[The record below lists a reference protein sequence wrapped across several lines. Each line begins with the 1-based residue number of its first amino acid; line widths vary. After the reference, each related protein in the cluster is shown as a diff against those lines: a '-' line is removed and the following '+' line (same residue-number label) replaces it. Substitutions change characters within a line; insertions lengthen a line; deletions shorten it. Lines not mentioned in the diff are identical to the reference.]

1 MTIQLHGLP
10 GTRSTRAA
18 WLLEELG
25 VPYEQ
30 KLVQFSK
37 GEHKQ
42 PPHLARQPHGLVPA
56 INLGHGPMIESA
68 AMCLALADQHADK
81 GLAPALTSPARA
93 RYYEAIVYAVSTLDE
108 TVIPIYFH
116 RKVLPE
122 AQRDPKL
129 VDAKLPTW
137 KVAANLLTKRLGDRK
152 FLVGDSF
159 TAADVVVGYDLIL
172 GLEVGLLEEHP
183 KLKAYTLSLLA
194 RPAIKKV
201 FPS

>member
-25 VPYEQ
+25 IPFESKRVD
-30 KLVQFSK
+30 LMK
-37 GEHKQ
+37 GEHKG
-42 PPHLARQPHGLVPA
+42 PGHLALQPHGLIPA
-56 INLGHGPMIESA
+56 IDLGHGSMIESA
-68 AMCLALADQHADK
+68 AMCLALADQHPDK

-116 RKVLPE
+116 KKVLPE
-122 AQRDPKL
+122 PARDPK
-129 VDAKLPTW
+129 VVEAKLPTW
-137 KVAANLLTKRLGDRK
+137 KVSAELLTKRLGDRK
-152 FLVGDSF
+152 FIVGDSF

-172 GLEVGLLEEHP
+172 AMEVGLLEGFP
-183 KLKAYTLSLLA
+183 KLKAYTETLLGRA
-194 RPAIKKV
+194 ATRKA
-201 FPS
+201 FQG

>member
-30 KLVQFSK
+30 KTVQFSK
-37 GEHKQ
+37 GEHKA
-42 PPHLARQPHGLVPA
+42 PAHLALQPHGLIPA
-56 INLGHGPMIESA
+56 IDLGHGPMIESA

-81 GLAPALTSPARA
+81 GLAPALSSPARA

-122 AQRDPKL
+122 AQRDAK
-129 VDAKLPTW
+129 VVEAKLPTW
-137 KVAANLLTKRLGDRK
+137 KIAADLLTKRLGDRK
-152 FLVGDSF
+152 FMVGDSF
-159 TAADVVVGYDLIL
+159 SAADVVVGYTLIL
-172 GLEVGLLEEHP
+172 GLEVGLLEEHA

-201 FPS
+201 FPG